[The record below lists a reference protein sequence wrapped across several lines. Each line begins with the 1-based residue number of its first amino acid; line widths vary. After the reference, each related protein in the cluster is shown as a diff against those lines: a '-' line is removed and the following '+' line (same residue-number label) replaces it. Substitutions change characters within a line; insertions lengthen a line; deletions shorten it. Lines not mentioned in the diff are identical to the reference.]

1 MMNIRTAQAP
11 ARQHASLR
19 QIREDYPDRIAPQEG
34 NPLREIL
41 AGGDDEIPADDGW
54 RVLMRKE
61 PEAAMGGGGF
71 GGGLRELLG
80 KLGRTSGPLPRF

>member
-19 QIREDYPDRIAPQEG
+19 QIREDYPDRSAPQDG

-41 AGGDDEIPADDGW
+41 AGGGDEIPADDGW
-54 RVLMRKE
+54 RTLMMKQPDE
-61 PEAAMGGGGF
+61 HMDAN
-71 GGGLRELLG
+71 GLLMLLS
-80 KLGRTSGPLPRF
+80 KLGRTSGAMPRF